1 MVTRDQ
7 CQCYHV
13 HSIPHAHWT
22 ETRPRPSCSLWWMM
36 WIFRAN
42 TCFWIS
48 VPFWGVRQV
57 RGVSKYLYFQ
67 FNACVSVWEWRVHVS
82 ELPWSVDTGYIYI
95 STYLHIYNIHPV
107 SSHPSGH
114 QLGSPCYHSLV
125 ASSRVTGWVEYPI
138 PGTMGTSSPA
148 LLYMIMEILFGNKGK
163 FSRPSMIY
171 NMEVTKTKMNICCSK
186 TRILFIKKHFIPQII
201 LTQIHWVPFLW
212 SHSCWLACLQKY
224 CHFSFDD
231 KALDFKSKN
240 INTLILMTVIMTN
253 QQKWQ
258 SLSMSEHWQIGNLY
272 HLLFLA
278 VSTVPA
284 SPSTDHMVQDDPLE
298 LV

>member
-22 ETRPRPSCSLWWMM
+22 ETRPRPSCSLW

-95 STYLHIYNIHPV
+95 STYLQYLPGQQPSIRPPAGLSLLPLTGGQLQGHRV
-107 SSHPSGH
+107 SGVP
-114 QLGSPCYHSLV
+114 
-125 ASSRVTGWVEYPI
+125 RVPD
-138 PGTMGTSSPA
+138 TSSPA

-171 NMEVTKTKMNICCSK
+171 NMEVTKTKMNICC
-186 TRILFIKKHFIPQII
+186 
-201 LTQIHWVPFLW
+201 
-212 SHSCWLACLQKY
+212 
-224 CHFSFDD
+224 
-231 KALDFKSKN
+231 
-240 INTLILMTVIMTN
+240 
-253 QQKWQ
+253 
-258 SLSMSEHWQIGNLY
+258 
-272 HLLFLA
+272 
-278 VSTVPA
+278 
-284 SPSTDHMVQDDPLE
+284 
-298 LV
+298 

>member
-1 MVTRDQ
+1 MTATVRSMERWWAGVLSVWISGNGPRQTIIKWAHLAGADNSTNGHQGPVPVLPRTQ
-7 CQCYHV
+7 
-13 HSIPHAHWT
+13 HSTCPLNGDTTKTKLLFW
-22 ETRPRPSCSLWWMM
+22 LMM
-36 WIFRAN
+36 WILRAN
-42 TCFWIS
+42 KCFSTS
-48 VPFWGVRQV
+48 VLFLVVRQV

-95 STYLHIYNIHPV
+95 STYLHIYNIYPV

-186 TRILFIKKHFIPQII
+186 TRILFIK
-201 LTQIHWVPFLW
+201 
-212 SHSCWLACLQKY
+212 
-224 CHFSFDD
+224 
-231 KALDFKSKN
+231 N
-240 INTLILMTVIMTN
+240 I
-253 QQKWQ
+253 
-258 SLSMSEHWQIGNLY
+258 LY
-272 HLLFLA
+272 HR
-278 VSTVPA
+278 
-284 SPSTDHMVQDDPLE
+284 
-298 LV
+298 